1 MRYHLQDEAE
11 RVLQREVTTGAAT
24 ESLRGQ
30 ILDLE
35 RELVQARA
43 ERNRAE
49 QTQKCVRAHRMEHL
63 VIARALFQRRRRQPE
78 QKRHQHAERNQR
90 NRASAGQH
98 RRMKKIAQQPRQ
110 HAEPG
115 HL

>member
-43 ERNRAE
+43 ERNRAS
-49 QTQKCVRAHRMEHL
+49 QLAASGL
-63 VIARALFQRRRRQPE
+63 ARARPWGVW
-78 QKRHQHAERNQR
+78 KRACAPCST
-90 NRASAGQH
+90 ASS
-98 RRMKKIAQQPRQ
+98 
-110 HAEPG
+110 
-115 HL
+115 